1 MNNGYGV
8 YISGGVN
15 STFID
20 NNIINNSNGIYFS
33 SAYNNTFY
41 GNNFLHNTVQG
52 FSNSATNSATNGT
65 LGNFWL
71 DHLGIDGDSDGILD
85 TSYALGGSG
94 GVVDDFPLSIWN
106 NESFAPEI
114 IYTPSDITY
123 ETHST
128 GHNLTWRALDESST
142 VFEIYFNGSSQGI
155 NPFNSREFFNV
166 SIDGFD
172 LGETNVTII
181 FRDSDFNEATQ
192 TVIVTVVD
200 TVPPNITILT
210 NITFIEGNLDSL
222 LNWTFA
228 DFHPYNY
235 TLFVED
241 QVKISGLWNNSI
253 SLNVNVS
260 HHLKDIYNYT
270 LLVQDTSS
278 NYNISVLLVNVI
290 DGTPPVVSQPSNVT
304 YEQGTSGNN
313 ITWMAT
319 DNYPANYSIYR
330 DGLLVT
336 EGNWTSGVNITI
348 DVDGL
353 SLGIYNYSIIV
364 YDINNLTVS
373 SFVLVTVEPSLGFF
387 VNHPSDISF
396 LEGLDSNSILWN
408 INGNRTGAYTIYQD
422 SLNISSGTWLD
433 NQLVNYSLIGLSP
446 GVYNFAILLNSSTYE
461 IITDAVMVTVNIDNI
476 DPLLND
482 ESDLLF
488 LENSINNSIQWTFFD
503 DNPDYYELW
512 VNDFKVETDVWPSNH
527 SLMFS
532 LDHLTPG
539 EYNYTL
545 FIYDLRGNYANDTV
559 LIFVVDATAPV
570 ISSYPS
576 GPNVTLEYG
585 HILNLTWQAYDY
597 SSSNY
602 TVYVDNVGV
611 ITNVWINKSLTN
623 FSISDLNLGNHNVTI
638 VFRDFYGL
646 TSTHEVLV
654 IVEDITKP
662 ELSSPIDL
670 SFTEGVTG
678 AKIINWSVIDDFNGT
693 YLLYRNGTLN
703 KTGSWNGSDFISIDV
718 SSLSE
723 GAYNFTLI
731 VTDFSGNTKTDI
743 VEVTVLS
750 SSSEPP
756 SSSEPSSSTTTT
768 TTPTT
773 TAIPILSSS
782 DSISIST
789 TSLSSPWSIFFFF
802 VSFVLLFW
810 LKKKKNT

>member
-1 MNNGYGV
+1 
-8 YISGGVN
+8 
-15 STFID
+15 
-20 NNIINNSNGIYFS
+20 
-33 SAYNNTFY
+33 
-41 GNNFLHNTVQG
+41 
-52 FSNSATNSATNGT
+52 
-65 LGNFWL
+65 
-71 DHLGIDGDSDGILD
+71 
-85 TSYALGGSG
+85 
-94 GVVDDFPLSIWN
+94 
-106 NESFAPEI
+106 
-114 IYTPSDITY
+114 
-123 ETHST
+123 
-128 GHNLTWRALDESST
+128 
-142 VFEIYFNGSSQGI
+142 
-155 NPFNSREFFNV
+155 
-166 SIDGFD
+166 
-172 LGETNVTII
+172 
-181 FRDSDFNEATQ
+181 
-192 TVIVTVVD
+192 
-200 TVPPNITILT
+200 
-210 NITFIEGNLDSL
+210 
-222 LNWTFA
+222 
-228 DFHPYNY
+228 
-235 TLFVED
+235 
-241 QVKISGLWNNSI
+241 
-253 SLNVNVS
+253 
-260 HHLKDIYNYT
+260 
-270 LLVQDTSS
+270 
-278 NYNISVLLVNVI
+278 
-290 DGTPPVVSQPSNVT
+290 
-304 YEQGTSGNN
+304 
-313 ITWMAT
+313 
-319 DNYPANYSIYR
+319 
-330 DGLLVT
+330 
-336 EGNWTSGVNITI
+336 
-348 DVDGL
+348 
-353 SLGIYNYSIIV
+353 
-364 YDINNLTVS
+364 
-373 SFVLVTVEPSLGFF
+373 
-387 VNHPSDISF
+387 
-396 LEGLDSNSILWN
+396 
-408 INGNRTGAYTIYQD
+408 
-422 SLNISSGTWLD
+422 
-433 NQLVNYSLIGLSP
+433 
-446 GVYNFAILLNSSTYE
+446 
-461 IITDAVMVTVNIDNI
+461 
-476 DPLLND
+476 
-482 ESDLLF
+482 
-488 LENSINNSIQWTFFD
+488 
-503 DNPDYYELW
+503 
-512 VNDFKVETDVWPSNH
+512 
-527 SLMFS
+527 
-532 LDHLTPG
+532 
-539 EYNYTL
+539 L